1 MQIYKNYVS
10 TQNYFQKKIGG
21 NDPANSL
28 SKTFEISA

>member
-21 NDPANSL
+21 NYPANPL
-28 SKTFEISA
+28 FKTLEIYA